1 MSATATAVVTGLF
14 GVAKEWLS
22 GKQENQQAKKEITK
36 AKTKAAISAFENQ
49 QEDAA
54 EWEKLA
60 LKNSG
65 WKDEYW
71 TIALS
76 IPAILCFISLDF
88 WGITLDGPAVVTA
101 GFEALQQ
108 TPEWF
113 KVLFQVAVY
122 SAFGYKYGG
131 KTAGKASNA
140 IIQKMGG
147 SKK

>member
-1 MSATATAVVTGLF
+1 MSATAAIATGLF

-22 GKQENQQAKKEITK
+22 GRQEKQQAKKEITK
-36 AKTKAAISAFENQ
+36 AKAEAAMTAYKNH

-60 LKNSG
+60 LENSG

-76 IPAILCFISLDF
+76 IPAILCFISMDF
-88 WGITLDGPAVVTA
+88 WGVTLDGPAVVTA
-101 GFEALQQ
+101 GFEALSQ

-140 IIQKMGG
+140 IIKRMEG
-147 SKK
+147 KK